1 MARYMADFETT
12 TDVNDCRVWA
22 SAIVDID
29 RVYEENYGGSLHVW
43 NDIDGLFSFLKSLD
57 GEHQCFFHNLKFD
70 GMFILDKLI
79 RDYGFTHDDKLE
91 TENTISC
98 MISEMGAFYQIRVRF
113 NDKPLLTKT
122 GKQKMKKGQPVTI
135 PTIIAFRDS
144 LKKIPL
150 SASQIAKA
158 YDLEESKLEIDYK
171 AKRDLGHEL
180 TLEEREYIVA
190 DIVIVAKALH
200 QLFSEG
206 MEKLTMS
213 SDALNDFKL
222 RLAHQDE
229 KSKEDVFRV
238 FFPEI
243 TVEMDKFIRKA
254 YKGGYTYTNPKF
266 ANQIHHQGL
275 VYDVNSLYPSQM
287 QQKPL
292 PYGFPVP
299 YTGLY
304 QSNENYPLFIQ
315 SLECEFHLKDGYLP
329 TVQIKNNARFRQT
342 EYLSESDG
350 VVELTMTCVDLSIF
364 LEHYHVKNVRW
375 IGGFM
380 FKQHVGFFEEY
391 INYWGEVKK
400 NSTGGKRQLAKLMLN
415 SLYGKFAS
423 STDNLNKVPYLDE
436 KGVINFVVVQ
446 DEDRKPV
453 YTPLACFVTAH
464 ARDVMIRSA
473 QSCYDRFA
481 YCDTDSLHI
490 LGYDIPTI
498 DIDPKRLG
506 AWKCEGVFNKAKY
519 VRAKTY
525 IEDFLIIDGKA
536 IETPLDINKCNGTH
550 MEVKCC
556 GMPESSKVHVSYD
569 NFKVGSVFPDKL
581 MPRRVKGGI
590 VLVETNFSIN

>member
-12 TDVNDCRVWA
+12 SDTNDCRVWA
-22 SAIVDID
+22 SAIIDID
-29 RVYEENYGGSLHVW
+29 KVYEHNYGDTLHVW
-43 NDIDGLFSFLKSLD
+43 NDIDGLFSFLNSLD
-57 GEHQCFFHNLKFD
+57 GEHQCYFHNLKFD
-70 GMFILDKLI
+70 GVFILDKLM
-79 RDYGFTHDDKLE
+79 RDYGFKYDDKLE
-91 TENTISC
+91 SENTISC

-113 NDKPLLTKT
+113 NDKPVLTKS
-122 GKQKMKKGQPVTI
+122 GKQKMKKGQPMKV

-171 AKRDLGHEL
+171 AKREIGHEL
-180 TLEEREYIVA
+180 TNEERDYIVV

-222 RLAHQDE
+222 RLAHQNE
-229 KSKEDVFRV
+229 KTKEDVFRT
-238 FFPEI
+238 FFPELS
-243 TVEMDKFIRKA
+243 VEMDKFIRKA

-266 ANQIHHQGL
+266 ANQIHKQGL

-292 PYGFPVP
+292 PYGFPIP
-299 YTGLY
+299 YMGLY
-304 QSNENYPLFIQ
+304 QPNKNYPLFIQ
-315 SLECEFHLKDGYLP
+315 SLECEFQLKEGYLP

-342 EYLSESDG
+342 EYLTESDG
-350 VVELTMTCVDLSIF
+350 LVELTMTSVDLAIF
-364 LEHYHVKNVRW
+364 LEHYHIKNVRW
-375 IGGFM
+375 IGVFM
-380 FKQHVGFFEEY
+380 FKEHTGFFEEY
-391 INYWGEVKK
+391 INHWGEVKK
-400 NSTGGKRQLAKLMLN
+400 KSTGGKRQLAKLMLN

-423 STDNLNKVPYLDE
+423 STDNLNKVPYIDE
-436 KGVINFVVVQ
+436 RGLINFVVIQ

-453 YTPLACFVTAH
+453 YTPLACFVTAY

-473 QSCYDRFA
+473 QACYDRFA

-490 LGYDIPTI
+490 LGYEIPNI
-498 DIDPKRLG
+498 DIDHKRLG

-525 IEDFLIIDGKA
+525 IEDFLTIDGKP
-536 IETPLDINKCNGTH
+536 IETPIDINQCNGTH

-556 GMPESSKVHVSYD
+556 GMPESSKVHVTYD